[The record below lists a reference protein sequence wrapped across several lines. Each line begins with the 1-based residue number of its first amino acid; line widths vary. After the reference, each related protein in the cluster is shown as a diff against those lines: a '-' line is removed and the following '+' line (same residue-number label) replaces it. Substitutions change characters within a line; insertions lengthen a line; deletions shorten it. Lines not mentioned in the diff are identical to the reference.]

1 MNQHSSLLPPGCV
14 VRPACAK
21 DIWAI
26 RKLVL
31 SAKLDPTQIRWS
43 QFWVIECEGRLVACG
58 QLRSFPG
65 AQELGSLVV
74 ASAWRGRGLGSY
86 LVKHLIQEAT
96 QPLYLECLG
105 SRLAKFYTRFGFVA
119 ISSAGAPRA
128 IAWQELP
135 QSLRWKFGISQLAA
149 RLLPMISVT
158 IMQYQCSGE

>member
-1 MNQHSSLLPPGCV
+1 MTERSSLLPSGCI

-21 DIWAI
+21 DIWTI

-31 SAKLDPTQIRWS
+31 SAKLDPTQLRWS
-43 QFWVIECEGRLVACG
+43 QFWVIECAGRVVACG

-74 ASAWRGRGLGSY
+74 VPDWRGRGLGSY
-86 LVKHLIQEAT
+86 LVNCLIQEAT

-105 SRLAKFYTRFGFVA
+105 SRLTKFYTRIGFV
-119 ISSAGAPRA
+119 P

-135 QSLRWKFGISQLAA
+135 PPLKRKFGISQVASQ
-149 RLLPMISVT
+149 LLPMISVT
-158 IMQYQCSGE
+158 IMQYRGS

>member
-1 MNQHSSLLPPGCV
+1 MTEPSPSLPPKCIL
-14 VRPACAK
+14 RPACAK

-43 QFWVIECEGRLVACG
+43 QFWVIECEGLVVACG

-86 LVKHLIQEAT
+86 LAKHLIQEAT

-105 SRLAKFYTRFGFVA
+105 SRLAEFYSHFGFV
-119 ISSAGAPRA
+119 A

-135 QSLRWKFGISQLAA
+135 QSLKWKFGFSQLAS
-149 RLLPMISVT
+149 RLLPVISVT
-158 IMQYQCSGE
+158 IMRYQRSGE